1 MTLIVILMAVP
12 ILLSTLF
19 LLGLCK
25 VSGDAQRW
33 ADERHGDMSCVEQQ
47 VHAHRWH
54 YICLVPLPDGRERL
68 AVSVEEPGGIRT
80 HVVIFNR
87 ETEREVLRW
96 TSDLHKQ
103 GWLTRHEMYQANGLA
118 LMNMKSKGA
127 NCEAG

>member
-1 MTLIVILMAVP
+1 MDSMTLIVMAMAALILM
-12 ILLSTLF
+12 STL
-19 LLGLCK
+19 LVLGLCK

-33 ADERHGDMSCVEQQ
+33 VDERHGDMSCIEGPT
-47 VHAHRWH
+47 HRWH
-54 YICLVPLPDGRERL
+54 YICLVPLPGGRERL
-68 AVSVEEPGGIRT
+68 AVSVEESTGIRT

-118 LMNMKSKGA
+118 LMNMKGA
-127 NCEAG
+127 NCEAQ